1 MRRRAGCWSWPR
13 VCPRGAPSPE
23 QLDNLRTL
31 AAEALLEVA
40 MLRLDVQRLSERIEA
55 LERCPCSMRRAT
67 PRSSRHPDRLRRR
80 LRRHPAGVRA
90 GRPARGAAGTPA
102 LRPGPAAARTTPPPH
117 PRTGR
122 PPRHGR
128 EFALGNPATWPQP
141 QTTTQTTRYGTA
153 AASSWDRLHPRLT
166 HRTCWLDHQGELPVV
181 EGTLIRLQVDH
192 LPGDRDPKPVWLWSS
207 PTGATAADVDRWW
220 RCFLRRFDLEIVCT
234 QVTKPRLGAAWCGRD
249 HIADLHL
256 AVGDHHPVDQ
266 QLHQLAAL
274 LEASLAE
281 PRARPLQHLGHRPGG
296 RAYLDQSLTLGGD
309 LSLAGQQVRLLPG
322 KGPVLALE
330 AGQVDHLGQVGLQQ
344 ALPLACHARPDTAQG
359 RLPAGRNS
367 WGTQAPLYARSNAWA
382 TCWGCCKTAHR
393 SAHTSSS
400 SRVAGLNRAGQGCR
414 RPEATCACLPRQR

>member
-1 MRRRAGCWSWPR
+1 MTYSSFLPDYLVRLLADRHDVLPLVQRADG
-13 VCPRGAPSPE
+13 
-23 QLDNLRTL
+23 
-31 AAEALLEVA
+31 VA
-40 MLRLDVQRLSERIEA
+40 MFADIVGFTPMSAALADVGPEGTEELSEI
-55 LERCPCSMRRAT
+55 LNSFF
-67 PRSSRHPDRLRRR
+67 
-80 LRRHPAGVRA
+80 
-90 GRPARGAAGTPA
+90 ARMID
-102 LRPGPAAARTTPPPH
+102 LV
-117 PRTGR
+117 TG
-122 PPRHGR
+122 H
-128 EFALGNPATWPQP
+128 
-141 QTTTQTTRYGTA
+141 
-153 AASSWDRLHPRLT
+153 
-166 HRTCWLDHQGELPVV
+166 
-181 EGTLIRLQVDH
+181 
-192 LPGDRDPKPVWLWSS
+192 
-207 PTGATAADVDRWW
+207 GATAADVDRWW

-359 RLPAGRNS
+359 RLPAAQLLGHPGAAVRAFQRL
-367 WGTQAPLYARSNAWA
+367 GDLLGLLQDRAQIRPHQLVEPGGGAEPR
-382 TCWGCCKTAHR
+382 R
-393 SAHTSSS
+393 
-400 SRVAGLNRAGQGCR
+400 AGLQAAGGHLRLLAAAAVVAVPGIAGAAGDPLQLR
-414 RPEATCACLPRQR
+414 RQTPQLTSPRSR